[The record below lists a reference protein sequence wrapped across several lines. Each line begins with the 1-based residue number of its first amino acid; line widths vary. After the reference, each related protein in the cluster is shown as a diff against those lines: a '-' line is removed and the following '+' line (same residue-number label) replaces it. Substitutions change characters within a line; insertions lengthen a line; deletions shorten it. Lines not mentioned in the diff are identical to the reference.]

1 MMKDNE
7 QMKGEKQMTHETL
20 TDEVRLISAMD
31 RNKLTVEEAV
41 QAMDTFANDKQFQ
54 KDLDETYRNMIVD
67 DWDLWHEGDIK

>member
-1 MMKDNE
+1 
-7 QMKGEKQMTHETL
+7 MTHETL

-67 DWDLWHEGDIK
+67 DWDLWHEGDIN

>member
-1 MMKDNE
+1 
-7 QMKGEKQMTHETL
+7 MTHETL
-20 TDEVRLISAMD
+20 TDEVRLISAMN
-31 RNKLTVEEAV
+31 RNKLTVEEAI